1 MIFKSIILIIS
12 VGLIG
17 FSSSIAQ
24 SLIIPAKGI
33 HIIKDSTVKE
43 LILDS
48 LVLNKKSS
56 LIIKNSKDFVIKA
69 KHIVLED
76 KTSISAHDGKNNGTN
91 LKINGKFVKIGK
103 SVIDVSGLNYVFG
116 DEKYS
121 NGNGGNV
128 EIKYDPNGLK
138 PQSEKTK
145 EKNYVEVLYN
155 GASSSVNPQTEIQNI
170 WYRIGES
177 SRSGRALSGLP
188 RGKIFDAGVGKN
200 GSLNIQVE
208 L

>member
-1 MIFKSIILIIS
+1 MIYKSIVSIIF

-17 FSSSIAQ
+17 LSSLYAQ
-24 SLIIPAKGI
+24 SLIIPAKGV
-33 HIIKDSTVKE
+33 HIIKDSTLKE

-69 KHIVLED
+69 KHIILED

-121 NGNGGNV
+121 NGNGGNI
-128 EIKYDPNGLK
+128 EIYYEATGLK
-138 PQSEKTK
+138 PQSENSKN
-145 EKNYVEVLYN
+145 KNYVEVLYN
-155 GASSSVNPQTEIQNI
+155 GAVSSVNPQSEIQNI
-170 WYRIGES
+170 WYRIGHS
-177 SRSGRALSGLP
+177 AGSGRALSGLP

-200 GSLNIQVE
+200 GSLNIQ
-208 L
+208 LDL